1 MLRSVIVIAGKDP
14 TLIDGGSESYLR
26 AYGRAAIRAG
36 YEPHQFCVSTRENV
50 EETEYGVIHRTR
62 SPYRPFRG
70 LMVAAHERYVVR
82 AVDQF
87 VGQHKGPHLIHSFG
101 PWSGVGV
108 AVARLLHKRKIET
121 VTAATSFGTYNHE
134 TQGKLRGLRGA
145 RMTLMRLQHE
155 WELLWT
161 RLTVD
166 PSERRGYRGSDV
178 VLVNYDSVREI
189 IHRQFGSG
197 ISFGKMTYASET
209 AFLRSTAKR
218 SKMPEAIARLEPK
231 DAPLLVAVSRHDPR
245 KGLDILLRAL
255 ANVRKDGIPFR
266 ACLIGGGLLLD
277 VHRRLVDQFELSSC
291 TAVPGRVSDAYAYLE
306 HADVFALPS
315 LEEGSGS
322 VSLLEA
328 MQAGAAAVVS
338 RVDGLP
344 EDVIDGHSALLV
356 EPGDAVDLAT
366 ALSRVFTDSDLRA
379 QIAREG
385 HQQYRERFSAAAFA
399 ADLQRVYGSLGFFVV
414 GPE

>member
-1 MLRSVIVIAGKDP
+1 M
-14 TLIDGGSESYLR
+14 TLI
-26 AYGRAAIRAG
+26 
-36 YEPHQFCVSTRENV
+36 
-50 EETEYGVIHRTR
+50 
-62 SPYRPFRG
+62 
-70 LMVAAHERYVVR
+70 
-82 AVDQF
+82 
-87 VGQHKGPHLIHSFG
+87 
-101 PWSGVGV
+101 
-108 AVARLLHKRKIET
+108 
-121 VTAATSFGTYNHE
+121 
-134 TQGKLRGLRGA
+134 
-145 RMTLMRLQHE
+145 RLQHE

-178 VLVNYDSVREI
+178 VLVNYDSVRKI

-197 ISFGKMTYASET
+197 ISFGKMTYASEA
-209 AFLRSTAKR
+209 AFLRSAAKR

-255 ANVRKDGIPFR
+255 ANVRKGGIPFR

-277 VHRRLVDQFELSSC
+277 AHRRLVDQFELSSC

-385 HQQYRERFSAAAFA
+385 HQQYRERFSADAFA
-399 ADLQRVYGSLGFFVV
+399 ADLQRVYGSLGFLSLDQNDRKVDPV
-414 GPE
+414 IVAECP